1 MLYHLVFTSG
11 KALRLEML
19 VEECRKLKPYLGFT
33 EQFLDSVWPSILME
47 AFCPLIQSVV
57 FPSLYV
63 TPDAEGIRWRYNL
76 FPGTVRKAI
85 STFS

>member
-47 AFCPLIQSVV
+47 AFCPFPKRRVSVTI
-57 FPSLYV
+57 FYP
-63 TPDAEGIRWRYNL
+63 
-76 FPGTVRKAI
+76 
-85 STFS
+85 